1 MSSSKK
7 RVVILIDNSYQEMEV
22 WYPYLRLQE
31 FGASVEF
38 AGALAGHVY
47 ESKHGYPA
55 KSDLSYD
62 QLFVA
67 DFDAVIVP
75 GGVAPDRIR
84 RYAKA
89 NLFVKEMNSAG
100 KLVAAICH
108 GPSVLCSAQG
118 LLKGRRATSF
128 HSIKDDVM
136 NAGAVWE
143 DAEAVVD
150 KNLITSR
157 NPEDLPA
164 FCRAFLRA
172 LEHGI
177 TKT

>member
-1 MSSSKK
+1 MNPPKK
-7 RVVILIDNSYQEMEV
+7 RAVILIDNSYQEMEV

-31 FGASVEF
+31 FGASVDF
-38 AGALAGHVY
+38 AGAIANHVY
-47 ESKHGYPA
+47 ESKLGYPA
-55 KSDLSYD
+55 KTSLSYD
-62 QLFVA
+62 QLSVS

-84 RYAKA
+84 RYPKA
-89 NLFVKEMNSAG
+89 NQFVKEMNSAG

-118 LLKGRRATSF
+118 LLKGRRVTSF
-128 HSIKDDVM
+128 HSIKDDVV
-136 NAGAVWE
+136 NAGAIWE
-143 DAEAVVD
+143 DAEVVVD

-164 FCRAFLRA
+164 FCRAFLAA
-172 LEHGI
+172 L
-177 TKT
+177 

>member
-1 MSSSKK
+1 MSSSQK

-22 WYPYLRLQE
+22 WYPYFRLQE
-31 FGASVEF
+31 YGAAVEF
-38 AGALAGHVY
+38 AGAIAGHVY
-47 ESKHGYPA
+47 ESKLGYPA
-55 KSDLSYD
+55 KTGLSYD
-62 QLFVA
+62 QLSVS
-67 DFDAVIVP
+67 DFEAVIVP

-84 RYAKA
+84 RYPKA

-128 HSIKDDVM
+128 HSIKDDVV
-136 NAGAVWE
+136 NAGAEWE

-164 FCRAFLRA
+164 FCRAFLA
-172 LEHGI
+172 VLERS
-177 TKT
+177 

>member
-1 MSSSKK
+1 MSPRQK

-31 FGASVEF
+31 YGASVEF
-38 AGALAGHVY
+38 AGAIAGHVY
-47 ESKHGYPA
+47 ESKLGYPA
-55 KSDLSYD
+55 KAGLSYD
-62 QLFVA
+62 QLSVS

-84 RYAKA
+84 RYPKA
-89 NLFVKEMNSAG
+89 NLFVKEMNNAG
-100 KLVAAICH
+100 KLVAAVCH
-108 GPSVLCSAQG
+108 GASVLCSAQG

-157 NPEDLPA
+157 TPEDLPA
-164 FCRAFLRA
+164 FCRAFLDA
-172 LEHGI
+172 LGRS
-177 TKT
+177 